1 MSAPIWLR
9 EVIAKLAALVRRRR
23 DDVALDDEIA
33 LHLTLMEKRLRE
45 RGLSADEARRE
56 ARRSFGGVQQLRESH
71 RRARGFAWLTDAAQ
85 DGSYAL
91 RALRRQPAFA
101 AVAVLTLALGIGA
114 NTAAFSL
121 VEAVLLRPLPYPSP
135 DRVERV
141 GWSWDDRSPA
151 TPAMSPFK
159 FEYLR
164 GHTSTFEAV
173 SAWRSAT
180 YDVGTRGTAGTA
192 TVLRVSDDFFD
203 VVGSG
208 RCPAGPSAAP
218 PRWSSDDARSR

>member
-1 MSAPIWLR
+1 MNAPIWRR

-91 RALRRQPAFA
+91 RTLRRQPAFA

-135 DRVERV
+135 DRVERQEPRHAGDV
-141 GWSWDDRSPA
+141 PVQVRVPA
-151 TPAMSPFK
+151 RTH
-159 FEYLR
+159 LDIR
-164 GHTSTFEAV
+164 GRLGVEIRHVRRRHARHRWHRHGV
-173 SAWRSAT
+173 
-180 YDVGTRGTAGTA
+180 AG
-192 TVLRVSDDFFD
+192 L
-203 VVGSG
+203 G
-208 RCPAGPSAAP
+208 RLL
-218 PRWSSDDARSR
+218 